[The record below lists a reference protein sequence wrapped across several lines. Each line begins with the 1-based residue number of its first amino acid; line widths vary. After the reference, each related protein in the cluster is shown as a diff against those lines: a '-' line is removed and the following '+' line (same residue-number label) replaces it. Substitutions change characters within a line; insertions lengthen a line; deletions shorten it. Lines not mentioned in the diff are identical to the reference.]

1 MKLIKWAT
9 DVIAGNLREA
19 RKYIGK
25 AYELRD
31 ECRDAADWCRD
42 MAVKHLEFNVK
53 GHDLCKKLIADYAAK
68 AENSPLAPGMKAAYE
83 AIHAGLV
90 RENAE
95 IQAMVQGYK

>member
-53 GHDLCKKLIADYAAK
+53 GHDLCKKLIADYTANAQH
-68 AENSPLAPGMKAAYE
+68 AILAPGVKSVYDS
-83 AIHAGLV
+83 IHADFA

-95 IQAMVQGYK
+95 IQAMVQAYK